1 MSDAVF
7 VRNAYREQTERR
19 RGTLAGGEG
28 SVMDEKMR
36 EGEEGEEREE
46 REQGEDLNEEEE
58 GEKDEGFSRSRGR
71 SSSSSN
77 GRPHTAPSAR
87 GKSAAADRDGEEEG
101 NAEDVGEGHG
111 SWGSTIDM
119 PGAQKGIFHR
129 LMHLYEKDEELARHT
144 AEAFWLGTN
153 SRAHRKA
160 YFPSNE
166 STRKEREQAR
176 FCAQAE
182 SVDRVGLSDMKILL
196 AEREAP
202 NLFF

>member
-19 RGTLAGGEG
+19 RGISAGGEG
-28 SVMDEKMR
+28 NIVDEKIR
-36 EGEEGEEREE
+36 EGEEGE
-46 REQGEDLNEEEE
+46 DLNKEEE

-87 GKSAAADRDGEEEG
+87 GKSAAADRDGEEEW

-111 SWGSTIDM
+111 SRGSTIDM

-176 FCAQAE
+176 FSAQAE
-182 SVDRVGLSDMKILL
+182 SVDRVGISQT
-196 AEREAP
+196 
-202 NLFF
+202 